1 MFANQPNM
9 YNGGKAGGASL
20 AVAHFKRLRGHPN
33 DLGINSGF
41 TNVFC
46 PHDMVLVLII
56 DKFFANQKLL

>member
-1 MFANQPNM
+1 M
-9 YNGGKAGGASL
+9 GEKAGGASL

-46 PHDMVLVLII
+46 PPDMVLVLIM
-56 DKFFANQKLL
+56 DSF